1 MKLEGEMTLL
11 RVHVR
16 SSDRHGWFSPSAV
29 EELVMRARRQ
39 GMAGATVLEGIYGL
53 DVNGCVLEH
62 SVWSLVEKM
71 PVIVEFVDAAEAIGR
86 FLDTVGEVVLEGF
99 ATLERA
105 HVLVYRSNHPTAD
118 RTTMRVRVPPCAN
131 SLSHFPSA
139 EEFPVMQ
146 LAEDGR
152 LVRIFIGEDDRWEGE
167 PLYRAIV
174 LKARELGLA
183 GATVLKGPMGFGA
196 NSRVHSTLLVEVSS
210 DLPIVIEIVD
220 APEKIDALLPY
231 LDSMVQEGLITVE
244 NVRVL
249 KYRHN
254 PDKKR

>member
-1 MKLEGEMTLL
+1 MKLEGERTLL

-16 SSDRHGWFSPSAV
+16 SNDRHGWFSAPAA
-29 EELVMRARRQ
+29 EELVTKARRR
-39 GMAGATVLEGIYGL
+39 GLAGATVLKGFYGL
-53 DVNGCVLEH
+53 DATGAILEG
-62 SVWSLVEKM
+62 SVWSLVEKV
-71 PVIVEFVDAAEAIGR
+71 PVIVEIVDSPAAVGQ
-86 FLDTVGEVVLEGF
+86 FLVTVSEVVLEGL

-105 HVLVYRSNHPTAD
+105 HVLVYRSDHPSVERAAMQPGVPGAVAE
-118 RTTMRVRVPPCAN
+118 TTY
-131 SLSHFPSA
+131 LPSPR
-139 EEFPVMQ
+139 EFPVMQ

-174 LKARELGLA
+174 LKAKELGLA

-196 NSRVHSTLLVEVSS
+196 NSRVHTNRLIEVSS
-210 DLPIVIEIVD
+210 DLPLVIEIVD
-220 APEKIDALLPY
+220 APEKIETLLPF
-231 LDSMVQEGLITVE
+231 LDAVVQEGLITVE

-254 PDKKR
+254 PEKRR